1 MKQSFRL
8 YLMACI
14 YFFGFIAMNA
24 NTSTLHYWNFNNNV
38 DVNSLLTPSIS
49 LVSGASLQFTPG
61 GTSAIDVAGGTGQN
75 FSVLNQNARNG
86 DIAGTHL
93 RINNP
98 IGSELVFNVPS
109 TGYKDIRVSFATR
122 RSGSGAGLQFWAYS
136 IDGVNFIGI
145 DTVVVLDADPVLRQ
159 INLSLIN
166 TLDNN
171 PNVKIRVQFAQG
183 AGGTTGNNRF
193 DNFAID
199 AKLIPPSTLLHY
211 WNFNNNATIPSIT
224 SVSQSIITNASLTH
238 QSGGTSVI
246 DPVGGTGQNFSVLNL
261 NARNGDISGTHLR
274 FNNPIGGELLFALP
288 TTGYEDISVS
298 FATRRSGSG
307 AGTQIW
313 SYSTDGTNFI
323 AKDTISVA
331 DADPVLRT
339 LSYLGIP
346 GIDDNPNF
354 RVKVSFL
361 QGGGGTTGNN
371 RFDNFTIEGLSLLG
385 IDTTRPTATIQPANN
400 AKYVL
405 TSVQP
410 SITFSEPVRLIDNSP
425 LTLSNIQSLVELR
438 INDSLGLSIPFTCT
452 ISGSIV
458 TIIPNSPLAFGTRY
472 YVGILPNV
480 IEDNSDNRLTA
491 RIGNIFTTLPPQTDF
506 QPGDLLPIAYR
517 MNAIAT
523 DDEIALLTL
532 LDILPETILQITD
545 SKVIAGSPA
554 QCPGGITWI
563 SPIGECIS
571 AGTVITIKTEAL
583 TTNKGTVTGSGF
595 GLSSSGDQVIIYAG
609 TNTNPKYVTA
619 LSSNAWSLTNTIC
632 SGSLSLIPPG
642 LIDGQS
648 ALSLANANG
657 NTLGNSVNAF
667 YTGTQQGGPSILKAA
682 ILNPANWTAVGAG
695 TPPQTWPNYAFQ
707 GPPRIQSISV
717 TSSTTLRVIYGT
729 DMDSISVVN
738 QNNYQGL
745 VGIQSISV
753 TSNGQLPDT
762 AIITMSFPFVNNQ
775 FYSLTIQQVRNPFGQ
790 VMVCPFTFSF
800 NYRTT
805 VSFRNA
811 FLTVSE
817 GAGILNIPVDIA
829 NPSQGGFSFQMMPN
843 PFSTTDVNDFGTF
856 EQAYTITPT
865 TTTINISIPIN
876 QDTTKEQHSEY
887 ATFRISG
894 FQNCSLLGDST
905 INVFLRDDD
914 RLAPR
919 ATEDLSL
926 RFLTSFEP
934 SKTRTNS
941 CEVIAYDPAT
951 QRLFTTSGIEGFVDI
966 TDFSEPSS
974 PKLIR
979 SLNMNSYGSITSLA
993 VHNDLLVVASPNVN
1007 PQLAGSAIV
1016 LSLDGTPIKQFV
1028 VGAQPDM
1035 VTFTPDGTKILIANE
1050 GQPSLDY
1057 SVDPEGSISIIDIS
1071 KGISNTVQSDVKTL
1085 DFTAYNAQTQAL
1097 LSQGIRKIRGS
1108 STLSQDV
1115 EPEYITVDPTSQRA
1129 WVTLQENNA
1138 IAEVNLVNQTI
1149 ASIFPLGKKDLSV
1162 IGNGIDASDNNQVIA
1177 IANWPIKAYPIPDA
1191 IANFSANGKR
1201 YLVIANEGDEKEYGS
1216 FTERTTVGASNYQ
1229 LDPRV
1234 FPHRNQLR
1242 KNHML
1247 GRFRVTNVNGDN
1259 NGDGLFE
1266 EINCV
1271 GTRSFS
1277 IIDADTK
1284 NMIYDS
1290 GDDFEMI
1297 TSSLSFISPIF
1308 NADNENNTL
1317 KGRSRAKGPEP
1328 EGVTIAEIEGK
1339 TYAFTVLERIGGIMA
1354 YDITNPSQV
1363 RFVDYANSRSTTTY
1377 TGDHGPET
1385 IIYIPPTKHSKN
1397 RSYLAVANEISGTI
1411 SIFEVVNNR
1420 VRPSSKDWG
1429 NGDADGSSLPGRRHA
1444 GLTQNRYVTHSDAR
1458 VIMRWVVE
1466 GNILPDSIKKD
1477 STEFGNQ
1484 YRADINHNGRFYFS
1498 NRTPD
1503 NQRDT
1508 TLWKRFVDIGVD
1520 GSRLRFDSSNYL
1532 SIMPPDA
1539 GPLSRIYFQTTPM
1552 DAALVFHYLAGRVP
1566 SLPWIWD
1573 TVPSYGKVVEA
1584 GPPITIREIRRDVNG
1599 GYGIYA
1605 LFAMQDKTQAL
1616 SFSLNG
1622 EQGMNLLSTASGLYN
1637 SEFASSKN
1645 WIHYAGSE
1653 KYNPNIPIMTFSMNG
1668 VQLESLPIIINDKPF
1683 DIIIDK
1689 AISSVEESID
1699 LKLLLIQK
1707 SDGVEVQCSEIGGTL
1722 HVYDHLGKVIFTEQV
1737 TQPIMFIPSANI
1749 ESGMYHIVH
1758 TIGNKS
1764 KTEKFI
1770 IVK

>member
-1 MKQSFRL
+1 M
-8 YLMACI
+8 Y
-14 YFFGFIAMNA
+14 G
-24 NTSTLHYWNFNNNV
+24 NTSTLQYWNFNNNV
-38 DVNSLLTPSIS
+38 DLNSLLTPSIS

-86 DIAGTHL
+86 DISGTHL
-93 RINNP
+93 RVNNP
-98 IGSELVFNVPS
+98 IGSELIFTVPS

-122 RSGSGAGLQFWAYS
+122 RSGSGAGLQYWAYS
-136 IDGVNFIGI
+136 IDGTNFIGI

-166 TLDNN
+166 ALDNN

-183 AGGTTGNNRF
+183 AGGTGGNNRF

-211 WNFNNNATIPSIT
+211 WNFNNNASIASIST
-224 SVSQSIITNASLTH
+224 ASQSIIPNSSLTH
-238 QSGGTSVI
+238 LAGGTSII
-246 DPVGGTGQNFSVLNL
+246 DNVGGTGQNFSVLNL

-361 QGGGGTTGNN
+361 QGGGGTSGNN

-385 IDTTRPTATIQPANN
+385 IDTTRPTALIQPANN

-410 SITFSEPVRLIDNSP
+410 TITFSETVRLIDNSQI
-425 LTLSNIQSLVELR
+425 TSANAQSLLELR
-438 INDSLGLSIPFTCT
+438 VNDSLGLAIPFTCT
-452 ISGSIV
+452 VNGAMI
-458 TIIPNSPLAFGTRY
+458 TIIPNAPLAFGTRY

-480 IEDNSDNRLTA
+480 IEDNADNRIIT
-491 RIGNIFTTLPPQTDF
+491 RIGNTFTTLPPQTDF

-517 MNAIAT
+517 MNAITT

-545 SKVIAGSPA
+545 SKVIAGNPA

-583 TTNKGTVTGSGF
+583 TTNKGTVSGSGF
-595 GLSSSGDQVIIYAG
+595 GLSSSGDQVIIYSG

-619 LSSNAWSLTNTIC
+619 LSSNAWSVTNTIC

-642 LIDGQS
+642 LIEGQS

-657 NTLGNSVNAF
+657 NTSGNSVNAM
-667 YTGTQQGGPSILKAA
+667 YTGTQQGSPSVLRAS
-682 ILNPANWTAVGAG
+682 ILNPANWIAVGAG

-707 GPPRIQSISV
+707 GPPRIQNISV

-729 DMDSISVVN
+729 DMDSLSVVN

-745 VGIQSISV
+745 AGIQSISV

-790 VMVCPFTFSF
+790 VMVCPVTFSF

-817 GAGILNIPVDIA
+817 GAGLLNIPVDIA
-829 NPSQGGFSFQMMPN
+829 NPSQGGFSFQMMPQ
-843 PFSTTDVNDFGTF
+843 PFSTTDANDFGTF
-856 EQAYTITPT
+856 GQSYTITPT
-865 TTTINISIPIN
+865 TTTITITIPIN
-876 QDTTKEQHSEY
+876 QDSIKEQHTEY
-887 ATFRISG
+887 ATFRIFG
-894 FQNCSLLGDST
+894 FQNCALLGDST

-919 ATEDLSL
+919 ANEDLSL
-926 RFLTSFEP
+926 RYVTSFEP
-934 SKTRTNS
+934 SKTRSNS
-941 CEVIAYDPAT
+941 CEVIAYDPGT
-951 QRLFTTSGIEGFVDI
+951 QRLFTTSGIEGYVDI

-979 SLNMNSYGSITSLA
+979 SLNMNSYGSVTSLA

-1007 PQLAGSAIV
+1007 PQLAGSVIV
-1016 LSLDGTPIKQFV
+1016 LSIDGTPIKQFV
-1028 VGAQPDM
+1028 VGVQPDM
-1035 VTFTPDGTKILIANE
+1035 ITFTPDGKKVLIANE

-1057 SVDPEGSISIIDIS
+1057 SIDPEGSVSIIDIS
-1071 KGISNTVQSDVKTL
+1071 KGIQNTSQNDVKTL
-1085 DFTAYNAQTQAL
+1085 DFTAFNSQAATL
-1097 LSQGIRKIRGS
+1097 ISQGIRKTKTS
-1108 STLSQDV
+1108 STLSQDF
-1115 EPEYITVDPTSQRA
+1115 EPEYITVDENSQKA
-1129 WVTLQENNA
+1129 WVTLQENNG
-1138 IAEVNLVNQTI
+1138 IAEINLTSQTI
-1149 ASIFPLGKKDLSV
+1149 TSIFPLGTKDYSV
-1162 IGNGIDASDNNQVIA
+1162 SGNGIDASDNNQVIA
-1177 IANWPIKAYPIPDA
+1177 IANWPVKAFYIPDA
-1191 IANFSANGKR
+1191 IANYTAQGKR
-1201 YLVIANEGDEKEYGS
+1201 YLVIANEGDEKEYVNLN
-1216 FTERTTVGASNYQ
+1216 ERTTVGASTYV
-1229 LDPRV
+1229 LDPIR
-1234 FPHRNQLR
+1234 FPHRNQLK

-1247 GRFRVTNVNGDN
+1247 GRFRVTNLNGDA
-1259 NGDGLFE
+1259 NGDGIFE
-1266 EINCV
+1266 EIYCV
-1271 GTRSFS
+1271 GSRSFS
-1277 IIDADTK
+1277 IIDANTR
-1284 NMIYDS
+1284 NMVYDS

-1317 KGRSRAKGPEP
+1317 KGRSRSKGPEP
-1328 EGVTIAEIEGK
+1328 EGITIAEIDGK
-1339 TYAFTVLERIGGIMA
+1339 TYAFTTLERIGGIMA
-1354 YDITNPSQV
+1354 YDITNPNQAT
-1363 RFVDYANSRSTTTY
+1363 FVDYANSRSTTTY

-1385 IIYIPPTKHSKN
+1385 IIYIPPTKHNKN
-1397 RSYLAVANEISGTI
+1397 RSYLAVANEISGSI

-1420 VRPSSKDWG
+1420 VRPTSKDWG
-1429 NGDADGSSLPGRRHA
+1429 NGDADGSSLPGKKHA
-1444 GLTQNRYVTHSDAR
+1444 GLAQQRYVTHSDAR
-1458 VIMRWVVE
+1458 VIMRWAVE
-1466 GNILPDSIKKD
+1466 GNNLPDSIKKD

-1484 YRADINHNGRFYFS
+1484 YRADINHNGRYYYS

-1508 TLWKRFVDIGVD
+1508 SLWKRFVDIGAD
-1520 GSRLRFDSSNYL
+1520 GVRTRYDSSNYL

-1539 GPLSRIYFQTTPM
+1539 GPLSKIYFQTTPM
-1552 DAALVFHYLAGRVP
+1552 DAALILHYLAGRVP

-1573 TVPSYGKVVEA
+1573 TIPSYGKVVES
-1584 GPPITIREIRRDVNG
+1584 GPPIAIREIQRDLDKEFVV
-1599 GYGIYA
+1599 YA
-1605 LFAMQDKTQAL
+1605 LFANQDKTQAL

-1622 EQGMNLLSTASGLYN
+1622 RQGMKMISTASALYN
-1637 SEFASSKN
+1637 SEYASN
-1645 WIHYAGSE
+1645 NEWIHYAGSE
-1653 KYNPNIPIMTFSMNG
+1653 NYHSNIPILTFSMNG
-1668 VQLESLPIIINDKPF
+1668 APVESLPMFINDKPY
-1683 DIIIDK
+1683 DIVIDK
-1689 AISSVEESID
+1689 SVSSVDESFD
-1699 LKLLLIQK
+1699 LKLHVTQK
-1707 SDGVEVQCSEIGGTL
+1707 ADGIEVQCSDIGGL
-1722 HVYDHLGKVIFTEQV
+1722 IVIYDNLGRIFHKAQV
-1737 TQPIMFIPSANI
+1737 TQPIMFIPSGTI
-1749 ESGMYHIVH
+1749 ESGVYHIVH
-1758 TIGNKS
+1758 TLGNQS
-1764 KTEKFI
+1764 ITEKFI
-1770 IVK
+1770 ILK

>member
-1 MKQSFRL
+1 MLISCV
-8 YLMACI
+8 YL
-14 YFFGFIAMNA
+14 FGFITMYG
-24 NTSTLHYWNFNNNV
+24 NTSTLQYWNFNNNV
-38 DVNSLLTPSIS
+38 DLNSLLTPSIS

-86 DIAGTHL
+86 DISGTHL
-93 RINNP
+93 RVNNP
-98 IGSELVFNVPS
+98 IGSELIFNVPS

-122 RSGSGAGLQFWAYS
+122 RSGSGAGLQYWAYS
-136 IDGVNFIGI
+136 IDGTNYIGI

-166 TLDNN
+166 ALDNN

-183 AGGTTGNNRF
+183 AGGTGGNNRF

-211 WNFNNNATIPSIT
+211 WNFNNNASIASISSAT
-224 SVSQSIITNASLTH
+224 QSIIPNASLTH
-238 QSGGTSVI
+238 LAGGTSII
-246 DPVGGTGQNFSVLNL
+246 DNVGGTGQNFSVLNL

-361 QGGGGTTGNN
+361 QGGGGTSGNN

-385 IDTTRPTATIQPANN
+385 IDTTRPTALIQPANN

-410 SITFSEPVRLIDNSP
+410 TITFSEPVRLIDNSQI
-425 LTLSNIQSLVELR
+425 TSANAQSLLELR
-438 INDSLGLSIPFTCT
+438 VNDSLGLAIPFTCT
-452 ISGSIV
+452 VNGTMI
-458 TIIPNSPLAFGTRY
+458 TIIPNAPLAFGTRY

-480 IEDNSDNRLTA
+480 IEDNADNRIIT
-491 RIGNIFTTLPPQTDF
+491 RIGNTFTTLPPQTDF
-506 QPGDLLPIAYR
+506 QLGDLLPIAYR
-517 MNAIAT
+517 MNAITT

-545 SKVIAGSPA
+545 SKVIAGNPA

-583 TTNKGTVTGSGF
+583 TTNKGTVSGSGF
-595 GLSSSGDQVIIYAG
+595 GLSSSGDQVIIYSG

-619 LSSNAWSLTNTIC
+619 LSSNAWSVTNTIC

-642 LIDGQS
+642 LIEGQS

-657 NTLGNSVNAF
+657 NTSGNSVNAM
-667 YTGTQQGGPSILKAA
+667 YTGTQQGSPSVLKAS
-682 ILNPANWTAVGAG
+682 ILNPANWIAVGAG

-707 GPPRIQSISV
+707 GPPRIQNISL

-729 DMDSISVVN
+729 DMDSLSVVN

-745 VGIQSISV
+745 AGIQSISV

-790 VMVCPFTFSF
+790 VMVCPVTFSF

-817 GAGILNIPVDIA
+817 GAGLLNIPVDIA
-829 NPSQGGFSFQMMPN
+829 NPSQGGFSFQMMPQ
-843 PFSTTDVNDFGTF
+843 PFSTTDDNDFGTF
-856 EQAYTITPT
+856 GQSYTITPT
-865 TTTINISIPIN
+865 TTTITITIPIN
-876 QDTTKEQHSEY
+876 QDSIKEQHTEY

-894 FQNCSLLGDST
+894 FQNCALLGDST

-919 ATEDLSL
+919 ANEDLSL
-926 RFLTSFEP
+926 RYVTSFEP

-941 CEVIAYDPAT
+941 CEVIAYDPVT
-951 QRLFTTSGIEGFVDI
+951 QRLFTTSGIEGYVDI

-979 SLNMNSYGSITSLA
+979 SLNMNSYGSVTSLA

-1007 PQLAGSAIV
+1007 PQLAGSVIV
-1016 LSLDGTPIKQFV
+1016 LSIDGTPIKQFV
-1028 VGAQPDM
+1028 VGVQPDM
-1035 VTFTPDGTKILIANE
+1035 ITFTPDGKKILIANE

-1057 SVDPEGSISIIDIS
+1057 SIDPEGSVSIIDIS
-1071 KGISNTVQSDVKTL
+1071 KGIQNTSQNDVKTL
-1085 DFTAYNAQTQAL
+1085 DFTAFNSQAATL
-1097 LSQGIRKIRGS
+1097 ISQGIRKTKAS
-1108 STLSQDV
+1108 STLSQDF
-1115 EPEYITVDPTSQRA
+1115 EPEYITVDENSQKA
-1129 WVTLQENNA
+1129 WVTLQENNG
-1138 IAEVNLVNQTI
+1138 IAEINLTSQTI
-1149 ASIFPLGKKDLSV
+1149 TSIFPLGTKDYSV
-1162 IGNGIDASDNNQVIA
+1162 SGNGIDASDNNQVIA
-1177 IANWPIKAYPIPDA
+1177 IANWPVKAFYIPDA
-1191 IANFSANGKR
+1191 IANYTAQGKR
-1201 YLVIANEGDEKEYGS
+1201 YLVIANEGDEKEYVNLN
-1216 FTERTTVGASNYQ
+1216 ERTTVGASTYV
-1229 LDPRV
+1229 LDPIR
-1234 FPHRNQLR
+1234 FPHGNQLK

-1247 GRFRVTNVNGDN
+1247 GRFRVTNLNGDA
-1259 NGDGLFE
+1259 NGDGIFE
-1266 EINCV
+1266 EIYCV
-1271 GTRSFS
+1271 GSRSFS
-1277 IIDADTK
+1277 IIDANTR
-1284 NMIYDS
+1284 NMVYDS

-1317 KGRSRAKGPEP
+1317 KGRSRSKGPEP
-1328 EGVTIAEIEGK
+1328 EGITIAEIDGK
-1339 TYAFTVLERIGGIMA
+1339 TYAFTTLERIGGIMA
-1354 YDITNPSQV
+1354 YDITNPHQA

-1385 IIYIPPTKHSKN
+1385 IIYIPPTKHNKN
-1397 RSYLAVANEISGTI
+1397 RSYLAVANEISGSI

-1420 VRPSSKDWG
+1420 VRPTSKDWG
-1429 NGDADGSSLPGRRHA
+1429 NGDADGSSLPGKKHA
-1444 GLTQNRYVTHSDAR
+1444 GLAQQRYVTHSDAR
-1458 VIMRWVVE
+1458 VIMRWAVE
-1466 GNILPDSIKKD
+1466 GNNLPDSIKKD

-1484 YRADINHNGRFYFS
+1484 YRADINHNGRYYFS

-1508 TLWKRFVDIGVD
+1508 SLWKRFVDIGAD
-1520 GSRLRFDSSNYL
+1520 GVRIRYDSSNYL

-1539 GPLSRIYFQTTPM
+1539 GPLSKIYFQTTPM
-1552 DAALVFHYLAGRVP
+1552 DAALVLHYLAGRVP

-1573 TVPSYGKVVEA
+1573 TIPSYGKVVES
-1584 GPPITIREIRRDVNG
+1584 GPPIAIREIQRDIDKEFVV
-1599 GYGIYA
+1599 YA
-1605 LFAMQDKTQAL
+1605 LFANQDKTQAL

-1622 EQGMNLLSTASGLYN
+1622 RQGMKMISTASALYN
-1637 SEFASSKN
+1637 SEYASN
-1645 WIHYAGSE
+1645 NEWIHYAGSE
-1653 KYNPNIPIMTFSMNG
+1653 NFHSNIPILTFSMNG
-1668 VQLESLPIIINDKPF
+1668 TPVESLPMFINDKPY
-1683 DIIIDK
+1683 DIVIDK
-1689 AISSVEESID
+1689 SVSSVDESFD
-1699 LKLLLIQK
+1699 LKLHVTQK
-1707 SDGVEVQCSEIGGTL
+1707 ADGIEVQCSVIGGL
-1722 HVYDHLGKVIFTEQV
+1722 IVIYDNLGRMFHKVQV
-1737 TQPIMFIPSANI
+1737 TQPIMFFPSGTI
-1749 ESGMYHIVH
+1749 ESGVYHIVH
-1758 TIGNKS
+1758 TLGDQSI
-1764 KTEKFI
+1764 TEKFI
-1770 IVK
+1770 IMK

>member
-1 MKQSFRL
+1 M
-8 YLMACI
+8 
-14 YFFGFIAMNA
+14 FG
-24 NTSTLHYWNFNNNV
+24 NTSILQYWNFNNNV
-38 DVNSLLTPSIS
+38 DLNSLLTPSIS
-49 LVSGASLQFTPG
+49 FVSGASLQFTPV

-86 DIAGTHL
+86 DISGTHL
-93 RINNP
+93 RVNNP
-98 IGSELVFNVPS
+98 IGSELIFTVPS

-122 RSGSGAGLQFWAYS
+122 RSGSGAGLQYWAYS
-136 IDGVNFIGI
+136 IDGTNYIGI

-166 TLDNN
+166 ALDNK

-183 AGGTTGNNRF
+183 AGGTGGNNRF

-211 WNFNNNATIPSIT
+211 WNFNNNASIASIT
-224 SVSQSIITNASLTH
+224 AASQSIIPNASLTH
-238 QSGGTSVI
+238 IPGGISII
-246 DPVGGTGQNFSVLNL
+246 DNVGGTGQNFSVLNL

-361 QGGGGTTGNN
+361 QGGGGTSGNN

-385 IDTTRPTATIQPANN
+385 IDTTRPTALIQPANN

-410 SITFSEPVRLIDNSP
+410 TITFSEPVRLIDNSQI
-425 LTLSNIQSLVELR
+425 TSANAQSLVELR
-438 INDSLGLSIPFTCT
+438 VNDSLGLAIPFTCT
-452 ISGSIV
+452 VNGAMI
-458 TIIPNSPLAFGTRY
+458 TIIPNAPLTFGTRY

-480 IEDNSDNRLTA
+480 IEDNADNRIIT
-491 RIGNIFTTLPPQTDF
+491 RIGNTFTTLPPQTDF

-517 MNAIAT
+517 MNAITT

-545 SKVIAGSPA
+545 SKVIAGNPA

-583 TTNKGTVTGSGF
+583 TTNKGTVSGSGF
-595 GLSSSGDQVIIYAG
+595 GLSSSGDQVIIYSG

-619 LSSNAWSLTNTIC
+619 LSSNAWSVTNTIC

-642 LIDGQS
+642 LIEGQS

-657 NTLGNSVNAF
+657 NTSGNSVNAM
-667 YTGTQQGGPSILKAA
+667 YTGTQQGSPSVLKAS
-682 ILNPANWTAVGAG
+682 ILNPANWIAVGAG

-707 GPPRIQSISV
+707 GPPRIQNISV

-729 DMDSISVVN
+729 DMDSLSVVN

-762 AIITMSFPFVNNQ
+762 AVITMSFPFVNNQ

-790 VMVCPFTFSF
+790 TMVCPYFFSF

-805 VSFRNA
+805 VSFGSA
-811 FLTVSE
+811 FLSVSE
-817 GAGILNIPVDIA
+817 GAGIVNIPITVS
-829 NPSQGGFSFQMMPN
+829 NPAQGSFAFDLMPA
-843 PFSTTDVNDFGTF
+843 PFSTTDAQDFGTF
-856 EQAYTITPT
+856 DRIVNITPT
-865 TTTINISIPIN
+865 TTSFTLSVPIV
-876 QDTTKEQHSEY
+876 QDTVKEQHTEY

-894 FQNCSLLGDST
+894 VQNCAISGDST

-914 RLAPR
+914 RLAPK
-919 ATEDLSL
+919 ASESLSL
-926 RFLTSFEP
+926 RFVTSFEP
-934 SKTRTNS
+934 SRTRTNS
-941 CEVIAYDPAT
+941 CEVIAYDPGT
-951 QRLFTTSGIEGFVDI
+951 QRLFTTSGIEGYVDI

-979 SLNMNSYGSITSLA
+979 SLNMNSYGSVTSLA

-1007 PQLAGSAIV
+1007 PQLAGSVIV
-1016 LSLDGTPIKQFV
+1016 LSIDGTPIKQFV
-1028 VGAQPDM
+1028 VGVQPDM
-1035 VTFTPDGTKILIANE
+1035 ITFTPDGKKVLIANE

-1057 SVDPEGSISIIDIS
+1057 SIDPEGSVSIIDIS
-1071 KGISNTVQSDVKTL
+1071 KGIQNTSQNDVKTL
-1085 DFTAYNAQTQAL
+1085 DYTAFNSQAATL
-1097 LSQGIRKIRGS
+1097 ISQGIRKTKTS
-1108 STLSQDV
+1108 STLSQDF
-1115 EPEYITVDPTSQRA
+1115 EPEYITVDENSQKA
-1129 WVTLQENNA
+1129 WVTLQENNG
-1138 IAEVNLVNQTI
+1138 IAEINLVNQTI
-1149 ASIFPLGKKDLSV
+1149 TSIFPLGTKDYS
-1162 IGNGIDASDNNQVIA
+1162 ISGNGIDASDNNQVIA
-1177 IANWPIKAYPIPDA
+1177 IANWPVKAYYIPDA
-1191 IANFSANGKR
+1191 IANYTAQGKR
-1201 YLVIANEGDEKEYGS
+1201 YLVIANEGDEKEYINLN
-1216 FTERTTVGASNYQ
+1216 ERTTVGASTYV
-1229 LDPRV
+1229 LDSIR
-1234 FPHRNQLR
+1234 FPHRNQLK

-1247 GRFRVTNVNGDN
+1247 GRFRVTNLNGDA
-1259 NGDGLFE
+1259 NGDGVFE
-1266 EINCV
+1266 EIYCV
-1271 GTRSFS
+1271 GSRSFS
-1277 IIDADTK
+1277 IIDANTR
-1284 NMIYDS
+1284 NVVFDS

-1297 TSSLSFISPIF
+1297 TSSLSSISPIF

-1317 KGRSRAKGPEP
+1317 KSRSRAKGPEP
-1328 EGVTIAEIEGK
+1328 EGITIAEIEGR
-1339 TYAFTVLERIGGIMA
+1339 TYAFTTLERVGGIMA

-1363 RFVDYANSRSTTTY
+1363 RFVDYANSRNINTY
-1377 TGDHGPET
+1377 AGDHGPET
-1385 IIYIPPTKHSKN
+1385 IIYIPPTKHNKN

-1420 VRPSSKDWG
+1420 VRPTSKDWG
-1429 NGDADGSSLPGRRHA
+1429 NGDADGSSLPGKKHA
-1444 GLTQNRYVTHSDAR
+1444 GLNQQRYVTHSDAR
-1458 VIMRWVVE
+1458 IIMRWTVE
-1466 GNILPDSIKKD
+1466 GNNLPDSIKKD

-1484 YRADINHNGRFYFS
+1484 YRSDINHNGRYYFS

-1508 TLWKRFVDIGVD
+1508 IFWKRFIDIGVD
-1520 GSRLRFDSSNYL
+1520 GSRIRFDSANYL
-1532 SIMPPDA
+1532 SILPPDA
-1539 GPLSRIYFQTTPM
+1539 GPLSRIYFHTTPM
-1552 DAALVFHYLAGRVP
+1552 DAALVLHYLAGRVP

-1573 TVPSYGKVVEA
+1573 TIPTYGKVVES
-1584 GPPITIREIRRDVNG
+1584 GPPITIREIQRDVDNEFVV
-1599 GYGIYA
+1599 YA
-1605 LFAMQDKTQAL
+1605 LFANQDKTQAL

-1622 EQGMNLLSTASGLYN
+1622 RQGMKMISTASALYN
-1637 SEFASSKN
+1637 SEYASN
-1645 WIHYAGSE
+1645 NEWIHYAGSE
-1653 KYNPNIPIMTFSMNG
+1653 NYHSNIPILTFSMNG
-1668 VQLESLPIIINDKPF
+1668 VPVESLPMLINDKPYN
-1683 DIIIDK
+1683 IVIDK
-1689 AISSVEESID
+1689 SVSSVDESFD
-1699 LKLLLIQK
+1699 LNLHVTQK
-1707 SDGVEVQCSEIGGTL
+1707 TDGVEVQCSDIGGL
-1722 HVYDHLGKVIFTEQV
+1722 IVVYDNLGRIFHKAHV
-1737 TQPIMFIPSANI
+1737 TQPIMFIPSGTI
-1749 ESGMYHIVH
+1749 ESGVYHIVH
-1758 TIGNKS
+1758 TLGNQS
-1764 KTEKFI
+1764 ITEKFI
-1770 IVK
+1770 ILK